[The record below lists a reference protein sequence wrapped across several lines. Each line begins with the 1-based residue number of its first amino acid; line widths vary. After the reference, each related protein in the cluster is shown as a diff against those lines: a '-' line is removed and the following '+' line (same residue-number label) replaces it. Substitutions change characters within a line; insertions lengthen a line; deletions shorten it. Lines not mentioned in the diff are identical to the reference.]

1 MASVRVSDSASL
13 NVLGWFL
20 ASGLRRNLEQRGR
33 ACKLRGVLE
42 VEADGMRACV
52 EFDGSSAVV
61 SPSAPEPRARVSG
74 SLNDLVAALVHRR
87 WGALWRVRVRGN
99 RLFVLRALRLLRP

>member
-1 MASVRVSDSASL
+1 MASVGISDSASL

-20 ASGLRRNLEQRGR
+20 VSGLRRNLEQRGR
-33 ACKLRGVLE
+33 ACTLSGVLE

-52 EFDGSSAVV
+52 EFDGASVVV
-61 SPSAPEPRARVSG
+61 SPAATDPRARVSG

-99 RLFVLRALRLLRP
+99 RLFVLRAMRLLRP